1 MSFNKIT
8 TSDLTNKGVSG
19 LPDTPGLSTSEMQRK
34 FDEILKIEVLF
45 ESSFVWTKIPEVC
58 SVNSY
63 FQRF

>member
-34 FDEILKIEVLF
+34 FD
-45 ESSFVWTKIPEVC
+45 
-58 SVNSY
+58 
-63 FQRF
+63 